1 MMPREGMSNSMF
13 VRSPWLSMLV
23 ISPLRRVTMS
33 IIFEANSSGT
43 LMVSSSM
50 GSHF

>member
-1 MMPREGMSNSMF
+1 M
-13 VRSPWLSMLV
+13 LSIDV

-43 LMVSSSM
+43 LIMSSSI
-50 GSHF
+50 GSQRSPSIVL